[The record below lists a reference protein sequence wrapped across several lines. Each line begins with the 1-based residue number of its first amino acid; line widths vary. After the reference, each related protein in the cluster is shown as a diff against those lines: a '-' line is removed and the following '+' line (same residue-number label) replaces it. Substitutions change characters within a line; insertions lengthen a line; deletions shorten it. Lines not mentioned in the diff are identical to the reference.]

1 MERKITAQNRSERN
15 RVDRENMIQECENPI
30 GEDDFHR
37 FSHRNC
43 EGTEQLR
50 EKIVLIDGHSI
61 LNRAFYGVP
70 DLTNAKGQHTNAVYG
85 FLNILF
91 KILEEEQ
98 PQYLTVAF
106 DVSAPTFRHEM
117 FDAYKGTRKP
127 MLPELKEQ
135 VPLMKQML
143 TAMGVKI
150 VEQAGLEA
158 DDLLGTISR
167 RAEEAGLD
175 VSIVSGDRDLL
186 QLATEHVKIRIPKT
200 KKTGTEIEDYN
211 ALDVKERYFVTPREF
226 IDVKALMGDASDNI
240 PGVAGI
246 GEKGATKL
254 IAEYHS
260 IEEAY
265 AHIEQIGQTRV
276 REALREHYDMAQM
289 SKVLATIKLDCDI
302 EYEFSDAK
310 LTDLYTPEAYTL
322 CRELE
327 LKSLLGRFSAGKND
341 VRTQEI
347 QVCELSDQEQVKQ
360 IFEGMSQ
367 RVALKLFVE
376 QGALFG
382 LAVCDVSDK
391 VFWMSVSHALTQD
404 FLLASV
410 RELIESKKHICTMDL
425 KSQIKLL
432 YPQGLAPACRMQF
445 DDLEIIEYL
454 LNPLKHEYVYED
466 IAKDHLN
473 RMYPTQT
480 DLLGKMTVKK
490 AIGDEEAKDAFQKW
504 VGVLMATI
512 FDAYEPMMNCLEEQG
527 MKALYEEIERPLI
540 FVLADMEIAGI
551 IADAKALKDYGDQL
565 SGRIAQLEQEIYAGA
580 GEEFNINS
588 PKQLGVIL
596 FEKLQMPYGKKT
608 KTGYSTAADVLDK
621 LAPEYPLV
629 AQILEY
635 RQLSKLKSTYA
646 DGLAGC
652 IEPDGRIRSTF
663 NQTITATGRISSTEP
678 NLQNI
683 PIRMELGRLIRKVF
697 LPAAG
702 YVFLDADYSQIELR
716 VLAHMSG
723 DQTLIDAYRQ
733 AQDIHRITASQV
745 FHIPFDEVTALQRRN
760 AKAVNFGIVYGIS
773 SFGLGE
779 DLGITRQEAAE
790 YIKQYF
796 ATYPKIKEFLDQ
808 MVEQAKTTGYATTL
822 FGRRRPVPELSSS
835 NFMQRSFGERVA
847 MNSPIQGTA
856 ADIIKIAMIRV
867 HDRLAEEGLAS
878 KLILQVHDEL
888 LVETAASEQEQVAAI
903 LSEEM
908 QNAAHLEVALE
919 IDMHTGSNWYEAK

>member
-1 MERKITAQNRSERN
+1 M
-15 RVDRENMIQECENPI
+15 
-30 GEDDFHR
+30 
-37 FSHRNC
+37 
-43 EGTEQLR
+43 R

-91 KILEEEQ
+91 KILDEEQ

-117 FDAYKGTRKP
+117 FDGYKGTRKP

-143 TAMGVKI
+143 TAMGVTI
-150 VEQAGLEA
+150 IEQAGLEA
-158 DDLLGTISR
+158 DDLLGTISH

-200 KKTGTEIEDYN
+200 KKTGTEIEDYY
-211 ALDVKERYFVTPREF
+211 AADVKERYMVTPKEF
-226 IDVKALMGDASDNI
+226 IDVKALMGDSSDNI

-265 AHIEQIGQTRV
+265 AHIEEIKQTRV

-302 EYEFSDAK
+302 PYEFSDAK
-310 LTDLYTPEAYTL
+310 LTDLFTPEAYTL
-322 CRELE
+322 CRELDFKNM
-327 LKSLLGRFSAGKND
+327 LSRFSAGQND
-341 VRTQEI
+341 KQAQEI
-347 QVCELSDQEQVKQ
+347 AVHVLTESEQVKAALD
-360 IFEGMSQ
+360 GMGQSM
-367 RVALKLFVE
+367 ALKLFAE
-376 QGALFG
+376 QGEVLG
-382 LAVCDVSDK
+382 LAVCACSK
-391 VFWMSVSHALTQD
+391 EVFWMPAGELTQE

-410 RELIESKKHICTMDL
+410 RELIDAGRQLRTMDL

-432 YPQGLAPACRMQF
+432 YPMGIEPARRVQF
-445 DDLEIIEYL
+445 DDLEIMEYL

-466 IAKDHLN
+466 LAKDYLG
-473 RMYPTQT
+473 RMYPTRT
-480 DLLGKMTVKK
+480 DLLGKMTIKK
-490 AIGDEEAKDAFQKW
+490 AIADDEAKEALHKW
-504 VGVLMATI
+504 IASLMATI
-512 FDAYEPMMNCLEEQG
+512 CDAFEPMMELLEEQG
-527 MKALYEEIERPLI
+527 MKALYEEMERPLI

-551 IADAKALKDYGDQL
+551 IADAKALKEYGDQL

-621 LAPEYPLV
+621 LAPDYPLV

-635 RQLSKLKSTYA
+635 RQLTKLKSTYA

-652 IEPDGRIRSTF
+652 IQEDGRIRSTF

-697 LPAAG
+697 LPAEG
-702 YVFLDADYSQIELR
+702 CVFLDADYSQIELR

-745 FHIPFDEVTALQRRN
+745 FHIPFDEVTDLQRRN

-822 FGRRRPVPELSSS
+822 YGRRRPVPELSSS

-888 LVETAASEQEQVAAI
+888 LVETAESEQERVAAI

-908 QNAAHLEVALE
+908 QHAAHLEVALE
-919 IDMHTGSNWYEAK
+919 VDMHSGHNWYEAK